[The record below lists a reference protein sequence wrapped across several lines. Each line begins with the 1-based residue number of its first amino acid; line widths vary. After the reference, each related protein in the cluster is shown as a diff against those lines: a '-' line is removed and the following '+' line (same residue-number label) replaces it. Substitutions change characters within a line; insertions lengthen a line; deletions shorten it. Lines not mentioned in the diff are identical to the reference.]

1 MRRRRLKHARVLAPE
16 SPGAIVAF
24 EAESEYDRPG
34 EQFGVC
40 RTVRHVARFAP
51 FHSNARM
58 FKYERSALVR
68 MAFQTGLFVVECGPE
83 RCRTAAHARRGRRRS
98 MRIVAIAALHHAFID
113 AMLRRHFKLGA
124 LRRVTRITEFGLWLG
139 EKGSGGRRLVN
150 GMTVGADYIGLGMRR
165 PPDIGAR
172 NIFRMT
178 GEARFE
184 DRCGAEYGKGLDG
197 RLPAMSIH

>member
-1 MRRRRLKHARVLAPE
+1 
-16 SPGAIVAF
+16 
-24 EAESEYDRPG
+24 
-34 EQFGVC
+34 
-40 RTVRHVARFAP
+40 
-51 FHSNARM
+51 
-58 FKYERSALVR
+58 
-68 MAFQTGLFVVECGPE
+68 
-83 RCRTAAHARRGRRRS
+83 

-172 NIFRMT
+172 NIFRMA

-184 DRCGAEYGKGLDG
+184 DRCGTEYGKGLDG
-197 RLPAMSIH
+197 RLPAMSIHVFAGRAVASLALLLSVWVFIEVQQNVRVARPARLVANEPVLGRWRRLCLQQKGQKQNKNPFHSGP